1 VAGDIDSGFLVIEKT
16 WADYVPQHT
25 NLPGAR
31 EAFEQDCKHLL
42 EIMHPYQVVQGVKVS
57 QGDGGID
64 VFIGEFSAGPLTVY
78 QCKFFETVG
87 DAQKNQIRESF
98 RRASESDKFTVGRWV
113 LCMPNDDFTLKE
125 HKWWSDWKVAHQQAT
140 GIEIELLN
148 GSSLLTLFKQHGL
161 YERIFGLQDSLRLVR
176 IEEKVTR
183 LLDGAV
189 VEAVVP
195 PALAVAP
202 LTTPT
207 FDPQQFRLLFTPEY
221 TLDYEPYY
229 VPRVSDEV
237 LEQHLLSPKNIWLYG
252 ASGLGKTCLATRT
265 LLQRQLPHVYCY
277 LSALPNPREVG
288 AVLQLIAEDVAEKY
302 PGPLGQFAYQGANPI
317 RQLARL
323 LAHCFPTEDFI
334 ICIDEVPI
342 DDPVVF
348 GEFVEHIAA
357 VGAEYRHCR
366 VGAGNVRFIV
376 ATIQPP
382 APYHRNI
389 AKFQE
394 SFTLLELPAWEP
406 SEIDCLLAS
415 MHRAGELLTPAEQAL
430 VRQACRSPRTAKDIV
445 HQYALNYR
453 HQTLP
458 QVVAHQVAASR

>member
-1 VAGDIDSGFLVIEKT
+1 MVEKT
-16 WADYVPQHT
+16 WTDYVQQHT

-31 EAFEQDCKHLL
+31 EAFEQDCKQLL
-42 EIMHPYQVVQGVKVS
+42 QLMHPGQVVQGVKAS

-64 VFIGEFSAGPLTVY
+64 VFIGEFSAGPITVY
-78 QCKFFETVG
+78 QCKFFDAVG
-87 DAQKNQIRESF
+87 DAQKSQIRESF

-125 HKWWSDWKVAHQQAT
+125 HRWWSEWKVAQQQAT
-140 GIEIELLN
+140 SIEIELLN
-148 GSSLLTLFKQHGL
+148 GPSLLTLFKQCGL
-161 YERIFGLQDSLRLVR
+161 YERVFGLQDSLRLVR
-176 IEEKVTR
+176 IEEQVTR
-183 LLDGAV
+183 LLNG
-189 VEAVVP
+189 
-195 PALAVAP
+195 AVAP
-202 LTTPT
+202 PPLAVTALTVPI

-221 TLDYEPYY
+221 TLAYEPYY

-237 LEQHLLSPKNIWLYG
+237 LGQYLLSPKNIWLYG

-288 AVLQLIAEDVAEKY
+288 SVLQLIAEDVAEKY
-302 PGPLGQFAYQGANPI
+302 PDSLGQFVYQGANPI

-323 LAHCFPTEDFI
+323 LAHCFPSEDFI

-342 DDPVVF
+342 DDPAVF
-348 GEFVEHIAA
+348 GDFVRHMVA

-366 VGAGNVRFIV
+366 TGTGNVRFIV

-382 APYHRNI
+382 APYHHNV

-406 SEIDCLLAS
+406 SEIDRLLAS
-415 MHRAGELLTPAEQAL
+415 MHRAGTILTPAEQA
-430 VRQACRSPRTAKDIV
+430 VVKEACRSPRTAKDIV

-453 HQTLP
+453 QQTLP
-458 QVVAHQVAASR
+458 QVVAHHVAASK